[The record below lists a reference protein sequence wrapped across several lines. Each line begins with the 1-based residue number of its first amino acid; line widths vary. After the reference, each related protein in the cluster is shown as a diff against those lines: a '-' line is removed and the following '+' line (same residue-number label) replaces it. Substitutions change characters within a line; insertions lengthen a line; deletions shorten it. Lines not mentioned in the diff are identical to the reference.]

1 MAGMPIGSINLR
13 LLKSCAGFKKQNCS
27 IMKKIFLLIQI
38 IISVAAIHSCK
49 EPPPE
54 PGSTPTSSQ
63 VDVYVAGYEGDH
75 YDGGVAK
82 YWKNG
87 QAISIPLTDGSTS
100 AVASSIAVVG
110 SDVYVAG
117 YDSWDF
123 GTYNRAKYWKN
134 GIPVNLTIAGT
145 DAAAWS
151 IAVVGGDVYV
161 AGGEGINI
169 SVAKYWKNGQAVP
182 LNDWRT
188 SSARA
193 TSIAVVGSDVYVA
206 GFELTSFNSGGMGVA
221 KYWKNG
227 QAVPLTSG
235 SSLTFANSIVVVGSD
250 VYVAGGAA
258 EGPELTDGYGNVYRN
273 LIAKYWKNGQV
284 VSLTD
289 GTNHAKA
296 SSIAIVSN
304 DVYVAGYE
312 GSSAKY
318 WKNGQAISLTD
329 GTNAAVANSIA
340 VVGSDVYVAGFE
352 WNGSNYVAKY
362 WKNGQAKALSDGTKD
377 VRATSIVV
385 VNR

>member
-1 MAGMPIGSINLR
+1 
-13 LLKSCAGFKKQNCS
+13 
-27 IMKKIFLLIQI
+27 MKKIFLLIQI

-49 EPPPE
+49 KPPPE
-54 PGSTPTSSQ
+54 PGSTPASSQ

-117 YDSWDF
+117 
-123 GTYNRAKYWKN
+123 
-134 GIPVNLTIAGT
+134 
-145 DAAAWS
+145 
-151 IAVVGGDVYV
+151 
-161 AGGEGINI
+161 
-169 SVAKYWKNGQAVP
+169 
-182 LNDWRT
+182 
-188 SSARA
+188 
-193 TSIAVVGSDVYVA
+193 
-206 GFELTSFNSGGMGVA
+206 FELTSFTSGGMGVA

-250 VYVAGGAA
+250 VYVTGGAA
-258 EGPELTDGYGNVYRN
+258 EGTELTDGYGNVYRN

-289 GTNHAKA
+289 GTNYAKA
-296 SSIAIVSN
+296 SSIAIVGN